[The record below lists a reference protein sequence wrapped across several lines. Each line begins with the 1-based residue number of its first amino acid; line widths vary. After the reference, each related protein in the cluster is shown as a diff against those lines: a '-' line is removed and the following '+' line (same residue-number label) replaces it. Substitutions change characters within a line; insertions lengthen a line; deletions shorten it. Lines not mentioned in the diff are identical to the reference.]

1 MPQHE
6 PLSVLLAVKPGLLR
20 NALQNLLRSMQSFDV
35 ISMTGDLPASLDAVE
50 NQCPAVVLVD
60 VVLIQSGLD
69 IAEEIIETTQMNG
82 GHCIILTQNARQK
95 RLIEERGTVQ
105 AVVWGTRPRK
115 LVEIIETAMGESNR
129 YRRSHRFDASS
140 DHFA

>member
-20 NALQNLLRSMQSFDV
+20 NALQNLLSTMQGFDV
-35 ISMTGDLPASLDAVE
+35 ISMTGDLPASLAAVE
-50 NQCPAVVLVD
+50 DQFPAVVLVD
-60 VVLIQSGLD
+60 MVLFQSGLD

-82 GHCIILTQNARQK
+82 GHCIILTQNAQQK
-95 RLIEERGTVQ
+95 RLIEERGTVK
-105 AVVWGTRPRK
+105 AVVLGTRPHK
-115 LVEIIETAMGESNR
+115 LIEIIETAMGESNR
-129 YRRSHRFDASS
+129 YRRSLKLDTSS